1 MARLRKIFRAGL
13 VLTLAAAQ
21 ADGEEERRPG
31 LSEFLPL
38 RPFLRQERPSYHN
51 YAFLPYS
58 QYPDHAFPYQD
69 NLRIHHDA
77 MGNYLLTGYD
87 LYRWE
92 ETRSPGLEYG
102 SAIFTDMNR
111 MRGNFYHILV
121 GRDSYKDLG
130 YSIVLGDGQIARFTP
145 LTLSQ
150 VTFNGARLDLS
161 TPRLQATILGSRME
175 RPRYFWDGG
184 LIPPWSSEDTDYA
197 DASTLLLGG
206 RAQAEIGG
214 LRLGLN
220 GVNMHV
226 YQSTREDNS
235 LKGVLRPEHPM
246 LDWVVVRFGDDSPA
260 DGEAGAV
267 VQEVR
272 LIVNGEERQDLRPAV
287 IRHRSGAPIRVGSIS
302 RATGEFRAL
311 IYNTFT
317 GYYQSAP
324 FFYRGRDE
332 VPLYADY
339 FYRLDHEAG
348 VDVSGDVDLE
358 GLLAAYQ
365 VESPEAVLHADGEDQ
380 LVFLFDLSRE
390 PRVESVEVE
399 ALLGNDYRVEVAT
412 LRDENPRA
420 RNHATRYRSAFYR
433 TALQAEG
440 NVRDLSNLKR
450 RRIAVGE
457 NTALFVYSAD
467 ANLRLAGVEIKAEY
481 ARSDLYARYP
491 AELDGEPIYR
501 RGPRSARRG
510 AAYYINFARWFGRG
524 GVGGEYF
531 SIHPDF
537 RTEMRAYVPFEVA
550 LTSGHLAALVNQT
563 VYWELVQDNE
573 DGDRYPDKRLGNVL
587 GSPRDRLD
595 GDPDGVFPGLDADR
609 DGLPET
615 NRNGNGLPDYE
626 EPFLMWDVEPNEY
639 TYGMDRNNNDEPDH
653 REDDLDPDYP
663 YDHDQRG
670 YHLFGRVGMTS
681 NLSLTLGRYDVE
693 EIAAAG
699 RNRSTYVLLTYL
711 REGQGRLDRLF
722 LESHLRRVEDDIA
735 DEFSVLVEKPGATN
749 LGSRGGLL
757 RLNAPTF
764 SNFMRRDLQFY
775 KDSWVE
781 EIYGEARLSP
791 WPALKLDQ
799 KLRLRLNW
807 QQGGELHSGLFQSG
821 RRLDSWTVVSQV
833 QYTRH
838 LGRLR
843 VVPQFKFMLLS
854 LVDQGTDRPGEGSY
868 GSRRLYSELRT
879 IPILRLEYP
888 LLPRT
893 AFLAGIQGWGPLPY
907 RVEDQVRERNGF
919 EQRTAFFTLSNRS
932 AYFGYDLYTI
942 VGIRR
947 DQKQFDDLFQRFRN
961 LDGWSFFVRTL
972 VGFTEYGPSI

>member
-1 MARLRKIFRAGL
+1 MALLRISCLTGL
-13 VLTLAAAQ
+13 VLLLPAVQ
-21 ADGEEERRPG
+21 AGGEEGPRPG
-31 LSEFLPL
+31 VSELQPL
-38 RPFLRQERPSYHN
+38 RPFMRQERPSYRN
-51 YAFLPYS
+51 YAFRTYS

-69 NLRIHHDA
+69 NMRIHHDA

-92 ETRSPGLEYG
+92 ETRIPGLEYG

-150 VTFNGARLDLS
+150 ATFNGARLDLS

-206 RAQAEIGG
+206 RAQAQIGG

-235 LKGVLRPEHPM
+235 LKGVLRPEYPM

-287 IRHRSGAPIRVGSIS
+287 IRHRSGAPIRVGSVS
-302 RATGEFRAL
+302 RATGEFRTL
-311 IYNTFT
+311 VYNTFT
-317 GYYQSAP
+317 GYYQSATSY
-324 FFYRGRDE
+324 YRGRDE

-358 GLLAAYQ
+358 GLLADYQ
-365 VESPEAVLHADGEDQ
+365 VESPEAVLRADGEDQ

-412 LRDENPRA
+412 LRDDNPRA

-491 AELDGEPIYR
+491 AELDGEPIYQR
-501 RGPRSARRG
+501 SARSARRG
-510 AAYYINFARWFGRG
+510 AAYYINFSRWFGRG
-524 GVGGEYF
+524 SVGGEYF

-764 SNFMRRDLQFY
+764 SNFMRRDLLFY

-791 WPALKLDQ
+791 WPALKLAQ

-807 QQGGELHSGLFQSG
+807 QQGGELHSGLFQRG

-843 VVPQFKFMLLS
+843 VVPQFKFMLLR

-907 RVEDQVRERNGF
+907 RVDDQVRERNGF
-919 EQRTAFFTLSNRS
+919 EQRTAFFTLSNRT

-942 VGIRR
+942 AGIRR

-961 LDGWSFFVRTL
+961 RDGWSFFVRTL
-972 VGFTEYGPSI
+972 VGFTEYGPAL

>member
-1 MARLRKIFRAGL
+1 M
-13 VLTLAAAQ
+13 
-21 ADGEEERRPG
+21 
-31 LSEFLPL
+31 PL
-38 RPFLRQERPSYHN
+38 RPFLQREQPPYRN
-51 YAFLPYS
+51 YAFRPFT
-58 QYPDHAFPYQD
+58 QYPNHAYPY
-69 NLRIHHDA
+69 HDGA
-77 MGNYLLTGYD
+77 RTYHSALGDFLLTGYD

-92 ETRSPGLEYG
+92 ENRRPGLEYG
-102 SAIFTDMNR
+102 SAIFGDMNR
-111 MRGNFYHILV
+111 LRGVFYHTLV

-130 YSIVLGDGQIARFTP
+130 YSVVVGDGLIARFTP

-150 VTFNGARLDLS
+150 VTFNGVRLDVS
-161 TPRLQATILGSRME
+161 SPRLQATILGSRIE

-184 LIPPWSSEDTDYA
+184 LIPQWSREGTDFA
-197 DASTLLLGG
+197 GASTLLLGT
-206 RAQAEIGG
+206 RAQVELGG

-226 YQSTREDNS
+226 YQSTRGDNS
-235 LKGVLRPEHPM
+235 LKGVVRPEYPM
-246 LDWVVVRFGDDSPA
+246 PDWVVVRFGDDSPA
-260 DGEAGAV
+260 DGEAGAA

-272 LIVNGEERQDLRPAV
+272 LVVNGEVRFDLRPAV
-287 IRHRSGAPIRVGSIS
+287 IRHRAGAPIRVGSVS
-302 RATGEFRAL
+302 RSTGEFRAL

-324 FFYRGRDE
+324 LYYRGRDE

-348 VDVSGDVDLE
+348 EDVSGDTDLP
-358 GLLAAYQ
+358 GLLAAYS
-365 VESPEAVLHADGEDQ
+365 VESPETVLHADGEDQ

-390 PRVESVEVE
+390 PHLESVAVE
-399 ALLGNDYRVEVAT
+399 ALVANDYLVEVAT
-412 LRDENPRA
+412 LWEDNPRA
-420 RNHATRYRSAFYR
+420 RNYPTQYRATFYR
-433 TALQAEG
+433 TALRAEG
-440 NVRDLSNLKR
+440 NVRDLSNLKKTR
-450 RRIAVGE
+450 FAVGE
-457 NTALFVYSAD
+457 STALFVYSAD
-467 ANLRLAGVEIKAEY
+467 ANLRLAGMEINAEY

-491 AELDGEPIYR
+491 AELDGVPAYR
-501 RGPRSARRG
+501 RGARSARSG
-510 AAYYINFARWFGRG
+510 AAYFVNFSRWFGRG
-524 GVGGEYF
+524 RLGGEYF
-531 SIHPDF
+531 SMQPDF
-537 RTEMRAYVPFEVA
+537 RTEMRAYVPFEDA
-550 LTSGHLAALVNQT
+550 LTSGHLAAIVNQT

-595 GDPDGVFPGLDADR
+595 RDSDGVFPGLDADG
-609 DGLPET
+609 DGIPET

-639 TYGMDRNNNDEPDH
+639 TYGMDRNNNDEPDE

-735 DEFSVLVEKPGATN
+735 DEFSVLVEKPGTIN

-757 RLNAPTF
+757 RLNAPSF
-764 SNFMRRDLQFY
+764 SNFMRKDLLFY

-791 WPALKLDQ
+791 WPALKLAQ

-807 QQGGELHSGLFQSG
+807 QQGGELHSGLFQRG

-833 QYTRH
+833 QYTRR

-843 VVPQFKFMLLS
+843 VVPQFKFMLLR
-854 LVDQGTDRPGEGSY
+854 LVDQGADRPGEGSY
-868 GSRRLYSELRT
+868 GSRRIYSELRT

-888 LLPRT
+888 LLRRT
-893 AFLAGIQGWGPLPY
+893 TLRGGIQGWGPLPY
-907 RVEDQVRERNGF
+907 RVEDQVGERNGF
-919 EQRTAFFTLSNRS
+919 EQRTAFFTLTNRS

-942 VGIRR
+942 VGIRSDR
-947 DQKQFDDLFQRFRN
+947 KEFDDLFQRFRN
-961 LDGWSFFVRTL
+961 RDGWSFFVRTL

>member
-1 MARLRKIFRAGL
+1 MALLRNSCLTGLILLLPAVPAG
-13 VLTLAAAQ
+13 
-21 ADGEEERRPG
+21 GEEDTRPG
-31 LSEFLPL
+31 ASELLPL
-38 RPFLRQERPSYHN
+38 RPFMRQERPSYRN
-51 YAFLPYS
+51 YAFRTYS
-58 QYPDHAFPYQD
+58 QYSDHAFPYQD

-102 SAIFTDMNR
+102 SAIFADMNR
-111 MRGNFYHILV
+111 MRGIFYHILV

-150 VTFNGARLDLS
+150 VTFNGARLDVS

-206 RAQAEIGG
+206 RAQAQIGG

-235 LKGVLRPEHPM
+235 LKGVLRPEYPM

-272 LIVNGEERQDLRPAV
+272 LIVNGEERRDLRPAV
-287 IRHRSGAPIRVGSIS
+287 IRHRSGAPIRLGSVS
-302 RATGEFRAL
+302 RSTGEFRAL
-311 IYNTFT
+311 VYNTFT

-324 FFYRGRDE
+324 FFYRGRNE
-332 VPLYADY
+332 VPLYGDY

-358 GLLAAYQ
+358 GLLAVYQ
-365 VESPEAVLHADGEDQ
+365 VESPEAVLRADGEDQ

-390 PRVESVEVE
+390 TRVESVEVE

-412 LRDENPRA
+412 LRDDNPRA

-491 AELDGEPIYR
+491 AELDGGPTYQ
-501 RGPRSARRG
+501 RGARSARRG
-510 AAYYINFARWFGRG
+510 AAYYINFARWFARG

-573 DGDRYPDKRLGNVL
+573 DGDRYPDKRMGSVL

-595 GDPDGVFPGLDADR
+595 RDADGVFPGLDADR
-609 DGLPET
+609 DGIPET
-615 NRNGNGLPDYE
+615 NRNGNELPDYE

-639 TYGMDRNNNDEPDH
+639 TYGLDRNNNEEPDE

-670 YHLFGRVGMTS
+670 YHLFGRVGLSS
-681 NLSLTLGRYDVE
+681 NWSLTLGRYDVE
-693 EIAAAG
+693 EVAAAG
-699 RNRSTYVLLTYL
+699 RNRSTYALLTYL
-711 REGQGRLDRLF
+711 KEGQGRLDRLF
-722 LESHLRRVEDDIA
+722 FENHLRRVQDDIA
-735 DEFSVLVEKPGATN
+735 DEFSVLVEKPGTIQ
-749 LGSRGGLL
+749 LSSRGGLL
-757 RLNAPTF
+757 RLDAPSF
-764 SNFMRRDLQFY
+764 SNFMRRDLLFY
-775 KDSWVE
+775 QDSWVE
-781 EIYGEARLSP
+781 EVYGEARLSP
-791 WPALKLDQ
+791 WPALKLEQ

-833 QYTRH
+833 QYTRG

-843 VVPQFKFMLLS
+843 VVPQFKFMLLR
-854 LVDQGTDRPGEGSY
+854 LVDQGADRPGEGSY
-868 GSRRLYSELRT
+868 GSRRIYSELRT

-893 AFLAGIQGWGPLPY
+893 TFRAGIQGWGPLPY

-919 EQRTAFFTLSNRS
+919 EQRTAFFTLTNRS

-942 VGIRR
+942 VGIRSDR
-947 DQKQFDDLFQRFRN
+947 KEFDDLFQRFRN
-961 LDGWSFFVRTL
+961 RDGWSFFVRTL

>member
-1 MARLRKIFRAGL
+1 M
-13 VLTLAAAQ
+13 
-21 ADGEEERRPG
+21 
-31 LSEFLPL
+31 
-38 RPFLRQERPSYHN
+38 RQERPSYRN
-51 YAFLPYS
+51 YAFRTYS
-58 QYPDHAFPYQD
+58 QYSDHAFPYQD

-92 ETRSPGLEYG
+92 ETRSPGLQYG

-130 YSIVLGDGQIARFTP
+130 YSLVMGDGLIARFTP

-226 YQSTREDNS
+226 YQSTRGDNS
-235 LKGVLRPEHPM
+235 LKGVLRPELPM

-324 FFYRGRDE
+324 FFYRGRNE

-358 GLLAAYQ
+358 GMLASYQ
-365 VESPEAVLHADGEDQ
+365 VESPEAVLRADGEDQ

-412 LRDENPRA
+412 LRDDSPRA
-420 RNHATRYRSAFYR
+420 RNYATRYRSSFYR

-440 NVRDLSNLKR
+440 NVRDLSNLER
-450 RRIAVGE
+450 RRVAVGE
-457 NTALFVYSAD
+457 NTALFVYGAD

-491 AELDGEPIYR
+491 AGLDGDPIYR
-501 RGPRSARRG
+501 RGARTALRG
-510 AAYYINFARWFGRG
+510 AAYYINFTRWFGRG
-524 GVGGEYF
+524 GLGGEYF
-531 SIHPDF
+531 SMHPDF

-595 GDPDGVFPGLDADR
+595 RDSDGVFPGLDADR

-764 SNFMRRDLQFY
+764 SNFMRRDLLFY

-821 RRLDSWTVVSQV
+821 RRLDSWTVVSQL

-843 VVPQFKFMLLS
+843 VVPQFKFMLLR
-854 LVDQGTDRPGEGSY
+854 LVNQGTDRPGEGSY